1 MSKRLLVFTWNLKK
15 RVKALELA
23 CAYLAKRSARIPCV
37 ASFQELPDGVSSAKI
52 SSWSQGALA
61 MHRAAKQ
68 RLGIVTSGGIA
79 ATDLI
84 ELLPEGVPPFAHR
97 MLALSLAG
105 KSWSNLQLVA
115 VHLPNRRDVPEGP
128 ERDVGLTHL
137 ADAFHMFWQQRGRG
151 PVVVA
156 GDFNADP
163 FHREVAA
170 RSAFWAT
177 RDRTDLSLMR
187 GPRRQNTLSVPVFF
201 GSRKITTA
209 TQLEAVLSAR
219 KRTPLYNPMWQMI
232 PERSR
237 HPRGTFV
244 FHDDHTIVGWHC
256 YDQIIVS
263 SHLAE
268 HADPVRVLRKLN
280 STWLMTASHR
290 KPLDSG
296 YSDHLPVELDLV
308 VDGAKP

>member
-15 RVKALELA
+15 NAKALELA
-23 CAYLAKRSARIPCV
+23 CAYLAKRAAKVPCV
-37 ASFQELPDGVSSAKI
+37 GSLQELPDGVSPTKI
-52 SSWSQGALA
+52 SSWSQGELTV
-61 MHRAAKQ
+61 HRAVRQ
-68 RLGIVTSGGIA
+68 RLGIVTSRAVI

-84 ELLPEGVPPFAHR
+84 ELMPEGVPPFAHR
-97 MLALSLAG
+97 MLAVALAG
-105 KSWSNLQLVA
+105 KGWSRLQLVA

-128 ERDVGLTHL
+128 QREVGLTRL
-137 ADAFHMFWQQRGRG
+137 ADAFHAFWQQKGRG

-170 RSAFWAT
+170 RSAFWAA
-177 RDRTDLSLMR
+177 RDRSDLSLMR
-187 GPRRQNTLSVPVFF
+187 RARRQTTLGVPVFF
-201 GSRKITTA
+201 GNQQITTA
-209 TQLEAVLSAR
+209 SGLETALSAR
-219 KRTPLYNPMWQMI
+219 KRTPLYNPMWQMM

-244 FHDDHTIVGWHC
+244 YHDDHTIVGWHC

-268 HADPVRVLRKLN
+268 NADAVRVLRKLN
-280 STWLMTASHR
+280 DTWLMNASHK
-290 KPLDSG
+290 KPLDGG
-296 YSDHLPVELDLV
+296 YSDHLPVELDLII
-308 VDGAKP
+308 DGVMP